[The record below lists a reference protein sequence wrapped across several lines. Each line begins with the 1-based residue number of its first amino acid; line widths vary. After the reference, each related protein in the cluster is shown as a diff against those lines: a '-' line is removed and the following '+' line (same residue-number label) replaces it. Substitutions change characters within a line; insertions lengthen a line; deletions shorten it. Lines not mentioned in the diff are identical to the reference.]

1 MSSLSAD
8 ICSVVVTFLEPIQRQ
23 TTPGKHNLCTY
34 KCDLLTLNGVTPGQL
49 DPAFGLYRRGAS
61 PTNPMAGSSSP
72 DKELNQELRITVY
85 EATRNSI
92 PRRKLA
98 PLRLATPM
106 R

>member
-8 ICSVVVTFLEPIQRQ
+8 ICSVVVTFLELIQRQ
-23 TTPGKHNLCTY
+23 TTPSKHNLCTY
-34 KCDLLTLNGVTPGQL
+34 KYDLLTLNGVTPGQL

-61 PTNPMAGSSSP
+61 PMAGGSSP
-72 DKELNQELRITVY
+72 DKELNQEPRITAY

-98 PLRLATPM
+98 PLRLATPT